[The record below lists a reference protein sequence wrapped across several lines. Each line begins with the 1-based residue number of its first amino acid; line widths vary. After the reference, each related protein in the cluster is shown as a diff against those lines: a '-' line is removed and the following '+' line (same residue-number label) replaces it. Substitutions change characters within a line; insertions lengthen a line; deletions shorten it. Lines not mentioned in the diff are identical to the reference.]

1 MMCNICEQLVES
13 NQVSLFALEATVA
26 LCLTYY
32 LCTMPFLL
40 LGKAVKPL
48 LARAEVRL
56 VTTVTIV
63 LSLKLLKFYYL
74 AHL

>member
-1 MMCNICEQLVES
+1 MCNICEQLVKS
-13 NQVSLFALEATVA
+13 NQVSLFALEAAVA

-40 LGKAVKPL
+40 QGKAVKPL
-48 LARAEVRL
+48 LARAEVKL
-56 VTTVTIV
+56 VTTVTTV

-74 AHL
+74 PHL

>member
-1 MMCNICEQLVES
+1 MMCNICEQLVKS

-40 LGKAVKPL
+40 LGKVVKPL

-56 VTTVTIV
+56 VATVTTGGSV
-63 LSLKLLKFYYL
+63 KFL
-74 AHL
+74 QAV

>member
-1 MMCNICEQLVES
+1 MCNICEQLVKS

-32 LCTMPFLL
+32 LCTVPFLL

-56 VTTVTIV
+56 ILGPFDTADNLTPRTI
-63 LSLKLLKFYYL
+63 
-74 AHL
+74 

>member
-1 MMCNICEQLVES
+1 MCNICEQLVKS
-13 NQVSLFALEATVA
+13 NQVSLFALEAAVA

-40 LGKAVKPL
+40 PGKAVKPL
-48 LARAEVRL
+48 LARAEVKL
-56 VTTVTIV
+56 VTTVTTV

-74 AHL
+74 PHL

>member
-1 MMCNICEQLVES
+1 MNEQLVKS
-13 NQVSLFALEATVA
+13 NQVSLFALEAAVA

-32 LCTMPFLL
+32 LCTVPFLL

-48 LARAEVRL
+48 LARAEVKL
-56 VTTVTIV
+56 VTTVTTV

-74 AHL
+74 PHL

>member
-1 MMCNICEQLVES
+1 MCNICEQLVKS
-13 NQVSLFALEATVA
+13 NQVSLFALEAAVA

-32 LCTMPFLL
+32 LCTMPFLH

-48 LARAEVRL
+48 LARAEVKL
-56 VTTVTIV
+56 VTTVTTV

-74 AHL
+74 PHL